1 MLPGALLGSRLGRV
15 GGLKLGC
22 EARGSAR
29 CSVGWPGSILASGS
43 TRTSER
49 PACDR
54 LSLSASSRRMS
65 PRAQRAESPRKSTT
79 WRAAKGTKIKFSD
92 RFLSLRDLRES
103 KKNGARTKPTAYA
116 AQRRPRR
123 CGDMRSRARS
133 RGTIANAKYARDS
146 ISRSRESGDSFPHIG
161 SAWRGQCAIRTGDRR
176 PRARAR
182 TRKCALTS
190 TGSPVAARS
199 HSNQLACAV
208 GFQ

>member
-65 PRAQRAESPRKSTT
+65 PPAQRAESPRKSTT

-123 CGDMRSRARS
+123 CGDMRSLAREARSPTQSMLDIRYLARERVVTRSRISEVRGVASVRSAQAIVDLERARM
-133 RGTIANAKYARDS
+133 NAKM
-146 ISRSRESGDSFPHIG
+146 
-161 SAWRGQCAIRTGDRR
+161 
-176 PRARAR
+176 RADQH
-182 TRKCALTS
+182 
-190 TGSPVAARS
+190 GSPVATRS